1 MEWETEMVQLLHW
14 RFQMMLISTE
24 CILSKGI
31 LPVAGRTQ
39 NYNFIH
45 SYSICPFLTELA
57 ESGSALWLVA
67 GPAVAV
73 GIRMMISE
81 QMLPKHRL
89 MWTLNTD
96 TIGFTFYNFHKSSCK
111 LCSQQ
116 AATTECLQAGYLS
129 ICWPASNPL
138 EPVFKSSQLT
148 IITWSIYN
156 L

>member
-1 MEWETEMVQLLHW
+1 MGDVDGTIVLLHW
-14 RFQMMLISTE
+14 SIQMLFSFL
-24 CILSKGI
+24 LSESG
-31 LPVAGRTQ
+31 VAWRTQ

-89 MWTLNTD
+89 M
-96 TIGFTFYNFHKSSCK
+96 
-111 LCSQQ
+111 
-116 AATTECLQAGYLS
+116 
-129 ICWPASNPL
+129 
-138 EPVFKSSQLT
+138 
-148 IITWSIYN
+148 
-156 L
+156 

>member
-1 MEWETEMVQLLHW
+1 MVQLLHW

-39 NYNFIH
+39 NYNLIN
-45 SYSICPFLTELA
+45 SYSICPFLTEFA

-89 MWTLNTD
+89 M
-96 TIGFTFYNFHKSSCK
+96 
-111 LCSQQ
+111 
-116 AATTECLQAGYLS
+116 
-129 ICWPASNPL
+129 
-138 EPVFKSSQLT
+138 
-148 IITWSIYN
+148 
-156 L
+156 